1 MNEKERS
8 ALGGGRR
15 SAEVIPLR
23 RGAPNDELADSLQRL
38 ADKAIGALTEL
49 VATADAQ
56 GIELSPAVRRTAASF
71 DGTLPMVEGEPEQ
84 SSALA
89 QVAATLDELV
99 TAHTLELD
107 MLRRQFLRALGAAT
121 GTAILPVGRV
131 SPAESPVDGD
141 RAIEAADRLDYVL
154 RHPRSVDIAAVNQ
167 LRARTAGL
175 SERFDQA
182 PSTSLLPTAGQHLG
196 QVMFLRG
203 HAPDSR
209 VQHELHAIEAISAML
224 MGQLVWDASQRRDH
238 TTANAYYDQAISAA
252 RRTQDVTA
260 EAYGFLRKSFVALY
274 GDRDPRQGRALAR
287 QAALLSGNGAS
298 HALAGLALLHVGE
311 AFAMLGERRSCEH
324 ALGAAESQFA
334 QVQAADPAYSLYC
347 PDQFGRLKGSCY
359 LFLGDPG
366 KAQPILES
374 TARSL
379 HERQKSRAIVLG
391 NLALAHIRQ
400 RDLDPAVAVLH
411 QAVDVVEL
419 TRGGGALNVLFT
431 AGRELRPWQQEPIV
445 QAVYDRLLALVA
457 AA

>member
-121 GTAILPVGRV
+121 GTAILPIGRV
-131 SPAESPVDGD
+131 SPTEAESPIDGD

-154 RHPRSVDIAAVNQ
+154 RHPRSVDIAAVHQ
-167 LRARTAGL
+167 LRTRTAGL

-182 PSTSLLPTAGQHLG
+182 PSTSLLPTAGQHLS

-224 MGQLVWDASQRRDH
+224 MGQLVW
-238 TTANAYYDQAISAA
+238 
-252 RRTQDVTA
+252 
-260 EAYGFLRKSFVALY
+260 
-274 GDRDPRQGRALAR
+274 
-287 QAALLSGNGAS
+287 
-298 HALAGLALLHVGE
+298 
-311 AFAMLGERRSCEH
+311 
-324 ALGAAESQFA
+324 
-334 QVQAADPAYSLYC
+334 
-347 PDQFGRLKGSCY
+347 
-359 LFLGDPG
+359 
-366 KAQPILES
+366 
-374 TARSL
+374 
-379 HERQKSRAIVLG
+379 
-391 NLALAHIRQ
+391 
-400 RDLDPAVAVLH
+400 
-411 QAVDVVEL
+411 
-419 TRGGGALNVLFT
+419 
-431 AGRELRPWQQEPIV
+431 
-445 QAVYDRLLALVA
+445 
-457 AA
+457 